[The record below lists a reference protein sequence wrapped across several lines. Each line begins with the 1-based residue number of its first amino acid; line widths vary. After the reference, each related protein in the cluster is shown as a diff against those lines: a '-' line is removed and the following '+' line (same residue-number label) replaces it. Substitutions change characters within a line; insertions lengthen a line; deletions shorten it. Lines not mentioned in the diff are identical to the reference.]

1 MTKYIFVTGGVVSS
15 VGKGITTAS
24 LGRLLRNR
32 GFRVTLQKL
41 DPYINV
47 DAGTMNPY
55 QHGEVFVTDDGAE
68 TDLDLG
74 HYERFVDIDL
84 TNRASVT
91 TGSVYRTVIAKER
104 RGDYLGATVQMIPH
118 VSGEIKER
126 VRDAAKGRD
135 GEPDMDV
142 VIAEVGGTVG
152 DIEGQ
157 IFLEAIRQFRKDVG
171 HENVMYIHVTL
182 IPSVGPWSEV
192 KTKPTQ
198 HSVNELRRIGIQP
211 DVLICRTK
219 VPLSQEIKNKIS
231 LFCDVEPDAVIEAQ
245 DVETIYE
252 VPLAFEEAGLA
263 DLVVRR
269 LHLPA
274 NEPNL
279 TEWREIVERIKRPKN
294 VVEVAVVG
302 KYVDNG
308 DAYISIGEALRH
320 GGIANDTRV
329 NLHWIDS
336 EDLEDNNAAQTLA
349 GIHAILVAPGFG
361 ARGVEGKI
369 AAATYAR
376 VNNIPFLGICYGM
389 QMAVIEFGRYVA
401 QLEGAHTEEVAP
413 GTPHPLIHIL
423 PDQKNIVDKGASMRL
438 GTYKCQLVAGSLAE
452 KLYGASSIEERHRHR
467 YEVNNDYREQL
478 SKLGLRCSGLSPD
491 YRLVEI
497 IEIPDHPF
505 FIATQF
511 HPEFRSRP
519 NRAHPLF
526 SGLIAAAVTS
536 AQHSSA
542 TGQEETT
549 STDSVDSKVVQANG
563 SGINGN
569 GANGKA
575 RNGHAKPVSGRGDM
589 LLDEVAESEL

>member
-1 MTKYIFVTGGVVSS
+1 M
-15 VGKGITTAS
+15 GKGITTAS

-74 HYERFVDIDL
+74 HYERFVDINL
-84 TNRASVT
+84 TSRASVT

-118 VSGEIKER
+118 ISGEIKER
-126 VRDAAKGRD
+126 VLAAAKGVD

-171 HENVMYIHVTL
+171 PDNVMYIHVTL

-231 LFCDVEPDAVIEAQ
+231 LFCDVEAGAVIEMQ

-252 VPLAFEEAGLA
+252 VPLMFEEAGLA

-269 LHLPA
+269 LHMPP
-274 NEPNL
+274 NPPNL
-279 TEWREIVERIKRPKN
+279 KEWNEIVQRVKCPAS
-294 VVEVAVVG
+294 VVDVAVVG

-308 DAYISIGEALRH
+308 DAYISIGEALKH
-320 GGIANDTRV
+320 GGIANNARV
-329 NLHWIDS
+329 NLHWVDS
-336 EDLEDNNAAQTLA
+336 EDLEEKTAQETL
-349 GIHAILVAPGFG
+349 GEMDAILVAPGFG
-361 ARGVEGKI
+361 GRGVEGKI
-369 AAATYAR
+369 AAANFAR
-376 VNNIPFLGICYGM
+376 KSNIPFLGICYGM
-389 QMAVIEFGRYVA
+389 QMAVIEFGRNVA
-401 QLEGAHTEEVAP
+401 HLQAAHTEEVAP
-413 GTPHPLIHIL
+413 DTQHPLIHIL
-423 PDQKNIVDKGASMRL
+423 PEQKHVVDKGASMRL
-438 GTYKCQLVAGSLAE
+438 GTYQCQLVTGSLAE
-452 KLYGASSIEERHRHR
+452 KLYGASSVEERHRHR

-497 IEIPDHPF
+497 IEIPAHPF

-526 SGLIAAAVTS
+526 SGLIAAAMKRNPRPFVPSQVPAQTDTS
-536 AQHSSA
+536 
-542 TGQEETT
+542 E
-549 STDSVDSKVVQANG
+549 DD
-563 SGINGN
+563 
-569 GANGKA
+569 
-575 RNGHAKPVSGRGDM
+575 
-589 LLDEVAESEL
+589 